1 MHKKLL
7 RAKIFLLFVD
17 RAVNYWKVPILPK
30 IRTYKITDAGVHNME
45 TNYIRS
51 VVLLLI
57 CIKIK
62 NLARVTLW
70 SGLDMIPLGLSKV

>member
-1 MHKKLL
+1 MKN
-7 RAKIFLLFVD
+7 RYIFEKIQTHC
-17 RAVNYWKVPILPK
+17 N
-30 IRTYKITDAGVHNME
+30 KITDAGACNMK

-70 SGLDMIPLGLSKV
+70 SGLDTIPLGLSKVLSRHG